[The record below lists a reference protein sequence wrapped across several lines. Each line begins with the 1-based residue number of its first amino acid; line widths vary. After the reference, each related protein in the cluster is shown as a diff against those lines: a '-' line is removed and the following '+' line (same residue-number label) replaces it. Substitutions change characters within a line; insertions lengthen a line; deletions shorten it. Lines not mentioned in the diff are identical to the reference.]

1 MKSYNKHSLWLYSF
15 TYLNFYNIQPCCKVN
30 QYFIPSHHWIKFHY
44 IPIYPIYCSSLHEL
58 MDILVFPI
66 LTIIINDDI
75 NICEKILCKCMF
87 LFSFDIYLE
96 VGFSSD
102 MVTLCLINQ
111 KTNILFSKGTISF
124 YPTREHDELSGKGY

>member
-75 NICEKILCKCMF
+75 KIWQSNKFCFVCVWPLVVIHYASCFTWIIFISMNTQW
-87 LFSFDIYLE
+87 
-96 VGFSSD
+96 GA
-102 MVTLCLINQ
+102 VTLLLPFIAVLD
-111 KTNILFSKGTISF
+111 IW
-124 YPTREHDELSGKGY
+124 E